1 MNKLVLP
8 LCWLLCANV
17 HAQSPDAKAPVD
29 GSSAGQPPPEP
40 AGGRALSIG
49 EAVTIARSHNPT
61 LKAALLEL
69 ESAQWDVFGSEA
81 QYEPVLQLDT
91 TGSQIATANASG
103 RSIRVNTVRRGEAGA
118 EVRKH
123 LLWGTDLSLRVSTSI
138 QKSEFS
144 GGIARVTTPMMGTM
158 GGFDPSIF
166 SAFFGIGDFGPL
178 YGLTARLTLKQ
189 PLWRGRGRAVNEATL
204 REARLSR
211 TSAEH
216 TRDRVGS
223 ELLRDVLTAYWEL
236 WYADAAL
243 AIQEQSRTVAQRQR
257 DEAAARAQSGS
268 LAPAEVLTFDTQAA
282 TRDEDVL
289 SAQNER
295 ARREHEL
302 ARLLGQ
308 NETLS
313 HYAVLSEPLLDGA
326 SYAREQV
333 EHDALNNSAALRE
346 RIAALELAQLR
357 ARTAEDPNKPR
368 LDLDGYVQS
377 QGLGNRDYGDAAE
390 MFASGDV
397 ISALATITYEAPVR
411 SRVRQAAAARA
422 RIAIDVAEEQLRE
435 ARQRTLSEVRAAL
448 DREVAGRER
457 IRLTEQTADIAARQL
472 SAEQARYRTGSST
485 SLAVLEAEER
495 VRSASLRL
503 ARARAD
509 HAESVLSIEHL
520 TGALLARHAR

>member
-1 MNKLVLP
+1 MNKTLLFA
-8 LCWLLCANV
+8 LCWLTCVSV
-17 HAQSPDAKAPVD
+17 HAQSGDGAASPEPTVAP
-29 GSSAGQPPPEP
+29 ANEP
-40 AGGRALSIG
+40 AGRTLSLA
-49 EAVTIARSHNPT
+49 EAVSLARSQNPT

-81 QYEPVLQLDT
+81 QYEPVLQVDG
-91 TGSQIATANASG
+91 TGSQVATANASG
-103 RSIRVNTVRRGEAGA
+103 RSIRVNTVRRGELGT
-118 EVRKH
+118 ELRKH
-123 LLWGTDLSLRVSTSI
+123 FLWGTDLSLRVSTSV

-144 GGIARVTTPMMGTM
+144 GGIARVAPPTMGTT
-158 GGFDPSIF
+158 GGTIDPSIF

-178 YGLTARLTLKQ
+178 YGLSARFTLKQ
-189 PLWRGRGRAVNEATL
+189 PLWRGRGREVNEASM

-243 AIQEQSRTVAQRQR
+243 GIQKQSRAVAIRQR

-282 TRDEDVL
+282 TREEDVL
-289 SAQNER
+289 SAHNER

-308 NETLS
+308 NETLES
-313 HYAVLSEPLLDGA
+313 YAVLSEPMLDGE
-326 SYAREQV
+326 SFGREQV

-346 RIAALELAQLR
+346 RIAALQLAQLR

-368 LDLDGYVQS
+368 VDLDGYVQS
-377 QGLGNRDYGDAAE
+377 QGLGNRDYGDAAD
-390 MFASGDV
+390 MFVSGDV

-411 SRVRQAAAARA
+411 SRVRQATAARA

-457 IRLTEQTADIAARQL
+457 IRLTEQTADIATRQL

-509 HAESVLSIEHL
+509 YAESVLVIEHL
-520 TGALLARHAR
+520 SGALLARHAQ